1 MANHPSA
8 LKRMRQNEERRV
20 RNISYKSKVKTAV
33 KKFLHS
39 AETQAADSGT
49 LLSRATSL
57 LHKGV
62 SKGIFHKN
70 TASRT
75 ISRLAKKLASSDP
88 VR

>member
-33 KKFLHS
+33 KKLLQS
-39 AETQAADSGT
+39 AEAKADDSAS
-49 LLSRATSL
+49 LLSSATSL

-75 ISRLAKKLASSDP
+75 ISRLAKKLAST
-88 VR
+88 

>member
-8 LKRMRQNEERRV
+8 LKRMRQNEKRRI

-39 AETQAADSGT
+39 VELNAADAGA
-49 LLSRATSL
+49 LLGHASSL

-75 ISRLAKKLASSDP
+75 ISRLAKKLPS
-88 VR
+88 V

>member
-8 LKRMRQNEERRV
+8 LKRMQQNERKRV
-20 RNISYKSKVKTAV
+20 RNMSFRSKTKTAV
-33 KKFLHS
+33 KRFLGS
-39 AETQAADSGT
+39 VEGKTQDAAE
-49 LLSRATSL
+49 LLSEATSL

-75 ISRLAKKLASSDP
+75 IAKLSRKLQTS
-88 VR
+88 

>member
-8 LKRMRQNEERRV
+8 LKRMQQNERKRV
-20 RNISYKSKVKTAV
+20 RNMSFRSKTKTAV
-33 KKFLHS
+33 KRFLVS
-39 AETQAADSGT
+39 VEGKTQDAAE
-49 LLSRATSL
+49 LLSEATSL

-75 ISRLAKKLASSDP
+75 IAKLSKKLQTS
-88 VR
+88 